1 MHDGS
6 IKNVDKLWALA
17 SKEALDRLTD
27 AACRTLGAS
36 AAMISSFTP
45 EEQHIHSA
53 AGQTGLP
60 ENKHRIDLQY
70 SMCRYVIESNASLL
84 ANAVHKHPLLHQV
97 QQVGAAPIEAYIGV
111 PIRNARGTAVG
122 TLCVYDH
129 RQRDW
134 GDTEIGLLTEL
145 AQSGIAQIERTAE
158 IASRREAEAAL
169 SDSEARFAAMA
180 KTLPGLIFERRKTGP
195 ATWHYTF
202 FGSSRDHLAG
212 VRDRASGANGPLEF
226 IHAEDRDR
234 VRNALQRSTIA
245 ETDLDLTFRVATP
258 GDTVRWLRSQSVV
271 RHDSAGTAIWD
282 GLCFDIS
289 DLVAAR
295 EAAEAARVAND
306 MLLVDVNHELRTPL
320 QAILGFADLLQTET
334 RPAVVQTHAATIRD
348 AAQSLLSIV
357 NQLLDLA
364 STREGTAPMIDRQP
378 TDIKALAESCHGMIA
393 PLTAAKGIASRLV
406 VDSDVPSL
414 ILADGPKI
422 QQVLVN
428 LLNNAIK
435 FTETGTVMLH
445 VSVAASRVHFTVSD
459 TGIGIADDKIDLLF
473 QRFSRIEPLARS
485 TRGTGLG
492 LAIAKR
498 LVESMD
504 GTIGV
509 TSNPAQGTTFW
520 FEVGMETVVSEPP
533 LAAVASEPAKRITSG
548 ARILIADD
556 LDLNRKLIADMLS
569 LEGHEVDCVCDGAA
583 AVKAVSAQSY
593 DLVLMDMI
601 MPVMD
606 GIAATR
612 AIRALPSPACDVPII
627 ALTAHSFKEQLD
639 SCLAAGMDAT
649 LTKPMSLDVLS
660 ATVRSWTQG
669 RSQAA

>member
-1 MHDGS
+1 
-6 IKNVDKLWALA
+6 
-17 SKEALDRLTD
+17 
-27 AACRTLGAS
+27 
-36 AAMISSFTP
+36 
-45 EEQHIHSA
+45 
-53 AGQTGLP
+53 
-60 ENKHRIDLQY
+60 
-70 SMCRYVIESNASLL
+70 
-84 ANAVHKHPLLHQV
+84 
-97 QQVGAAPIEAYIGV
+97 
-111 PIRNARGTAVG
+111 
-122 TLCVYDH
+122 
-129 RQRDW
+129 
-134 GDTEIGLLTEL
+134 
-145 AQSGIAQIERTAE
+145 
-158 IASRREAEAAL
+158 
-169 SDSEARFAAMA
+169 
-180 KTLPGLIFERRKTGP
+180 
-195 ATWHYTF
+195 
-202 FGSSRDHLAG
+202 
-212 VRDRASGANGPLEF
+212 
-226 IHAEDRDR
+226 
-234 VRNALQRSTIA
+234 
-245 ETDLDLTFRVATP
+245 
-258 GDTVRWLRSQSVV
+258 
-271 RHDSAGTAIWD
+271 
-282 GLCFDIS
+282 
-289 DLVAAR
+289 
-295 EAAEAARVAND
+295 

-320 QAILGFADLLQTET
+320 TAILGFADLLQTET
-334 RPAVVQTHAATIRD
+334 RPAVVQTHATTIRD

-364 STREGTAPMIDRQP
+364 STREGAAPTIDRQP

-393 PLTAAKGIASRLV
+393 PLAAAKGIGSRLV
-406 VDSDVPSL
+406 VDSDVPGSV
-414 ILADGPKI
+414 LADGPKI

-435 FTETGTVMLH
+435 FTETGGVILH
-445 VSVAASRVHFTVSD
+445 VSAVASRVHFSVSD

-473 QRFSRIEPLARS
+473 QRFSRIEPLGRT

-509 TSNPAQGTTFW
+509 TSDPAQGTTFW
-520 FEVGMETVVSEPP
+520 FEVGVEMVASAAL
-533 LAAVASEPAKRITSG
+533 LAAVASEPAKRIASG

-583 AVKAVSAQSY
+583 AVKAVMAQSY